1 MKKIIITLALAA
13 MTAVCANAQIIVSAG
28 YQHNSNVETI
38 GSTTTTEPS
47 DGFYVEGTYNY
58 SIANGLGVMFGIG
71 AEYASETSSGD
82 YGVLSGSL
90 KYTTLELYVPVVLN
104 YKYDISNNF
113 AVGAM
118 AGPSF
123 GYTMMDQVKGSSS
136 LSSSSSIVNLLDNDN
151 FNRFGIYA
159 DEGIFVE
166 YAGKY
171 RLTFVAFEQLNNAT
185 KASNVTEKNNGFR
198 IGVSYIF

>member
-38 GSTTTTEPS
+38 GSNSVTEPS

-58 SIANGLGVMFGIG
+58 SIAKGLGVMFGIG
-71 AEYASETSSGD
+71 AEYSIETSTTTVGS
-82 YGVLSGSL
+82 LSGNL
-90 KYTTLELYVPVVLN
+90 KYTSLDLYVPVILN
-104 YKYDISNNF
+104 YKYDFSN
-113 AVGAM
+113 ALAIGVM

-123 GYTMMDQVKGSSS
+123 GYTVMDQVKGSSS
-136 LSSSSSIVNLLDNDN
+136 LSSGSSTVNLMDDED
-151 FNRFGIYA
+151 FNKFGIYA
-159 DEGIFVE
+159 DEGVYVE

-171 RLTFVAFEQLNNAT
+171 RLSFIAFEQLNNGT

-198 IGVSYIF
+198 IGLSYIF